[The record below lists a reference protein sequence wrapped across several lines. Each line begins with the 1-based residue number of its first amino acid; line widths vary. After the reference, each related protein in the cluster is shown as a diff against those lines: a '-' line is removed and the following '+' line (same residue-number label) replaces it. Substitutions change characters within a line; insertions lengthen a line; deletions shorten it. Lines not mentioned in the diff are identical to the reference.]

1 MPGVHVAHF
10 YPMCLTARNG
20 LRHPKSP
27 VMPRTSPTRFDAW
40 SSRGGR
46 LEWTLGGHPHVL
58 GRRVVR
64 WKGWGCPFMPPARA
78 RARCVCGRGCA
89 LPPGGERTQ
98 SHGGACR
105 VCKLCA
111 LFGGP
116 KSLGGSQIF
125 YFFIQPSGGKKILIL
140 STLFSKKV
148 YKVCKACST
157 PFILT
162 RVTQVPA

>member
-1 MPGVHVAHF
+1 M
-10 YPMCLTARNG
+10 
-20 LRHPKSP
+20 
-27 VMPRTSPTRFDAW
+27 
-40 SSRGGR
+40 
-46 LEWTLGGHPHVL
+46 L

-125 YFFIQPSGGKKILIL
+125 YFFIQPSGGGKILIL